1 MLKKILLFLIFLQ
14 SSILIF
20 GYNPPTITV
29 NVIGDFTEYEN
40 NIIEV
45 NILEEDELLNIAV
58 KKALETQDTI
68 ELALIELGIE
78 TSAISPMG
86 HHSYSENEKYYV
98 RKSIQITIP
107 EDFDIESLYEAVI
120 NAGAEGYSDYRS
132 FHSTEKNTEDS
143 TAPKSLDEAV
153 IFAKKRARKIANAF
167 DAEVGGIVSI
177 KELNYGPGM
186 SESIAFEITYKLLY

>member
-1 MLKKILLFLIFLQ
+1 MLKKIFLISIFLQ

-45 NILEEDELLNIAV
+45 NILEDDESLNIAV

-68 ELALIELGIE
+68 ELTLIELGIE
-78 TSAISPMG
+78 TSSITPMG
-86 HHSYSENEKYYV
+86 HHSYSENEKYIV
-98 RKSIQITIP
+98 RKSIQIAIP
-107 EDFDIESLYEAVI
+107 EDFDVNGLYEAVI
-120 NAGAEGYSDYRS
+120 DAGAEGYSDYRS
-132 FHSTEKNTEDS
+132 HLPIDKKTEDIAS
-143 TAPKSLDEAV
+143 PKSLDEAV
-153 IFAKKRARKIANAF
+153 IFAKKRAIKIAKAF

-177 KELNYGPGM
+177 KELNYGPGL